1 MFEVCACLGA
11 RSERLREYG
20 RLLGVLYHGC
30 DDVGDVKGAQALG
43 GGGEEDLRDG
53 ILTLPA
59 ALAIRDTDI
68 ARLFCKA
75 SPAKQDLETLAR
87 ASANQLAEAEQ
98 HLDSI
103 ARDAKAEATRRTPSP
118 APLHALVDYTRQLSS

>member
-1 MFEVCACLGA
+1 M
-11 RSERLREYG
+11 
-20 RLLGVLYHGC
+20 LGVLYHGC

-59 ALAIRDTDI
+59 ALAIRDANV

-75 SPAKQDLETLAR
+75 SPSKEELKTLASAF
-87 ASANQLAEAEQ
+87 ASQLPDAEQ
-98 HLDSI
+98 HLDRI
-103 ARDAKAEATRRTPSP
+103 ARDAKAEASRCAPSP
-118 APLHALVDYTRQLSS
+118 EPLHALVDYTRLLSG